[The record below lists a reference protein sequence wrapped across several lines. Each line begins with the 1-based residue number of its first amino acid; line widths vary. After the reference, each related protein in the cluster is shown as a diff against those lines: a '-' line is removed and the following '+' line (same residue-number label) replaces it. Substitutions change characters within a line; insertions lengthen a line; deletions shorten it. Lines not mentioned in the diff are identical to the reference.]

1 MEARLKGVP
10 VRANPLLENI
20 RSGKPSLGLY
30 INSPDM
36 VELCGFLGFDWF
48 LIDQMFTAND
58 WSKTE
63 GSRSLTG
70 GRQPAFYQPA
80 LWAYVDRAVELGR
93 KHDVVIGAN
102 TSYAYSL
109 EELANRVRRLREH
122 DVKMIMVQ
130 GAPFLFQVA
139 MTEFLRDLRP
149 VFE

>member
-58 WSKTE
+58 WSKTAE
-63 GSRSLTG
+63 LMRAGVASEITPLVRVQSNPWLGYDHRIAVDVT
-70 GRQPAFYQPA
+70 RA
-80 LWAYVDRAVELGR
+80 LG
-93 KHDVVIGAN
+93 IGAQFVLVSN
-102 TSYAYSL
+102 ACKQEIDECVEVASDWHRMALTVHAF
-109 EELANRVRRLREH
+109 RE
-122 DVKMIMVQ
+122 
-130 GAPFLFQVA
+130 
-139 MTEFLRDLRP
+139 
-149 VFE
+149 FE